1 MKGITFLIFSLKC
14 ILIEFLL
21 CVVAYNVF
29 LLKDNVSFCLNCNVN
44 YAKFLSLFSSY
55 SF

>member
-1 MKGITFLIFSLKC
+1 MKGIKCLIFSLKC

-29 LLKDNVSFCLNCNVN
+29 VLKDNVSLGLNCKVN
-44 YAKFLSLFSSY
+44 YAKFLSLFSS
-55 SF
+55 